1 MADAAGLGRITVFS
15 ALGQPLRAEIEVNA
29 NSDELKGMAAKI
41 ASPESFRQAGLEYAS
56 ALTGVKVSL
65 DKRPTGQPVI
75 RLVSDRPVSD
85 PFIDLLLELN
95 WASGRLVRE
104 YTFLLDPPDVA
115 REAAAP
121 TAAEA
126 PVAKA
131 AEKPVAVAP
140 EKKLSDAPVAK
151 ADQASAAKEQPKSVK
166 AADKAEDKTA
176 AGEDAPSSERLVKSG
191 DTLSKIARDVKPE
204 GVALDQVLVSLF
216 RANPDAFQGS
226 NMNRLKSG
234 KILAIPGKEAMES
247 VSAPVARKEVIAQAQ
262 DWNAYRRK
270 LAGVTAQEPATEKPA
285 QTESAGKITA
295 KVEDKVAKP
304 VDNKDQ
310 VKVSKTET
318 PGAQPPAVK
327 KAAAEEE
334 KIAREKALKESAERA
349 AQLEKNVADLQKMAE
364 LKNKQLAQAQAAA
377 KPVTPAPAVA
387 PAEPAKPAEAAKP
400 ATAAAVPA
408 TAVAAVSAV
417 TATSPA
423 EPAKAATAAP
433 EAEKI
438 PTAPKPKP
446 KAPPP
451 PPVEEDEGLGIAVW
465 GGLAALLA
473 AIGGLVFYRRR
484 KAAPTGEVPFVS
496 PSLGEPSLG
505 ANSVFR
511 ATGGQS
517 IDTSAASPAV
527 TDFSQTGPGT
537 IDTDEV
543 DPVAEA
549 EVYMAYGRDA
559 QAEEI
564 LLEALQKDSKRLAIH
579 LKLLEIYSQRKSAK
593 QFETLATE
601 LYAQTGG
608 NGPEWDKA
616 VAMGSKLDPANPL
629 YAAGGSAAPSPFA
642 AAPAVAAVAAGFD
655 PDATVVVS
663 SGSKEAPSAPAAVAA
678 PAAMSFDL
686 NIGDLPQFGD
696 APSFTPGDTQIKG
709 APKADD
715 LSGGV
720 NGLALDFDLDLGSSN
735 VAPPAVPD
743 QNIDLGA
750 SGMDFDLKLGDSQVA
765 PHLGE
770 ASGHRTDLS
779 SINLDL
785 GQSGDNGMMDLERT
799 MLAVPGSMDSAAT
812 NILGGIGAGAGA
824 GGGNALE
831 QAVATKLDLAKAY
844 EEMGDAEGARDL
856 LQEALAEGTDAQK
869 ATASAMLA
877 KLG

>member
-1 MADAAGLGRITVFS
+1 
-15 ALGQPLRAEIEVNA
+15 
-29 NSDELKGMAAKI
+29 MAARI
-41 ASPESFRQAGLEYAS
+41 ASHEAFRQAGLEYAS
-56 ALTGVKVSL
+56 ALTAVKVTL
-65 DKRPTGQPVI
+65 DKRPSGQPVI
-75 RLVSDRPVSD
+75 RLSSDRPVSD
-85 PFIDLLLELN
+85 PFIDVLLELN

-121 TAAEA
+121 TAVMPAAVET
-126 PVAKA
+126 PVAKP
-131 AEKPVAVAP
+131 AEMPVEKAL
-140 EKKLSDAPVAK
+140 EKKVSEATAVTPDEAG
-151 ADQASAAKEQPKSVK
+151 ADKESPKS
-166 AADKAEDKTA
+166 AKAEDTSI
-176 AGEDAPSSERLVKSG
+176 AGEDVSAAERQVRSG
-191 DTLSKIARDVKPE
+191 DTLSKIAREVKPD
-204 GVALDQVLVSLF
+204 GVALDQVLVGLF
-216 RANPDAFQGS
+216 RANPEAFQGG

-234 KILAIPGKEAMES
+234 KILSIPGKEALES

-285 QTESAGKITA
+285 QAESAGKITA

-304 VDNKDQ
+304 VDSKDQ

-377 KPVTPAPAVA
+377 KPATPAPTPAPAAKPAELVKPATPAPAVPEPVA
-387 PAEPAKPAEAAKP
+387 PAAVP
-400 ATAAAVPA
+400 AAAVPA
-408 TAVAAVSAV
+408 TI
-417 TATSPA
+417 PA
-423 EPAKAATAAP
+423 PPAKVEDVKP
-433 EAEKI
+433 EGEKI

-451 PPVEEDEGLGIAVW
+451 PPVEEDEGPGIAVW

-473 AIGGLVFYRRR
+473 GIGGLVFYRRR
-484 KAAPTGEVPFVS
+484 KAAPAGEVPFVS
-496 PSLGEPSLG
+496 SSLGEPSLG

-564 LLEALQKDSKRLAIH
+564 LLEALQKDGKRLAIH

-642 AAPAVAAVAAGFD
+642 AAPAAVVSRFD

-663 SGSKEAPSAPAAVAA
+663 SGSKPAPSAVAA
-678 PAAMSFDL
+678 PAAAGAMSFDL

-696 APSFTPGDTQIKG
+696 APAAPSFTPGNTQIKG
-709 APKADD
+709 AQHADMAP
-715 LSGGV
+715 GA
-720 NGLALDFDLDLGSSN
+720 NGLALDFDLDLGTSN
-735 VAPPAVPD
+735 VAPPAASSH
-743 QNIDLGA
+743 NIDLGS
-750 SGMDFDLKLGDSQVA
+750 SGMDFDLKLGDSHVA
-765 PHLGE
+765 PHLGD
-770 ASGHRTDLS
+770 APAGRGDLS

-785 GQSGDNGMMDLERT
+785 GQSADSGMMDLERT
-799 MLAVPGSMDSAAT
+799 MLAVPGSMDSLAT
-812 NILGGIGAGAGA
+812 NILGGVGHGA

-856 LQEALAEGTDAQK
+856 LQEALVEGTDAQK
-869 ATASAMLA
+869 AAAGAMLA
-877 KLG
+877 KLR